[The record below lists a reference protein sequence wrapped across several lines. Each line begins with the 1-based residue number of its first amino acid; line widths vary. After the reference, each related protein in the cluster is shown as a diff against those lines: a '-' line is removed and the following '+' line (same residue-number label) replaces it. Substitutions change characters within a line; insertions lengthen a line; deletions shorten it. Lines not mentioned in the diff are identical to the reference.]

1 MKKDELQLAACTHDT
16 LCKQPVAIHP
26 PPLPQNRDWPCGS
39 SLLTRGK
46 YLGILQDSEGCGRT
60 ELAAEAA
67 AEAAVHPQNKC
78 QISNQRLTIGSDDVK
93 QLR

>member
-1 MKKDELQLAACTHDT
+1 MNYSWLHVHMIPCENSLLLFHS
-16 LCKQPVAIHP
+16 
-26 PPLPQNRDWPCGS
+26 PPLPRNRDWPCGS

-78 QISNQRLTIGSDDVK
+78 QISNQWVKIGSDDVK
-93 QLR
+93 QMR